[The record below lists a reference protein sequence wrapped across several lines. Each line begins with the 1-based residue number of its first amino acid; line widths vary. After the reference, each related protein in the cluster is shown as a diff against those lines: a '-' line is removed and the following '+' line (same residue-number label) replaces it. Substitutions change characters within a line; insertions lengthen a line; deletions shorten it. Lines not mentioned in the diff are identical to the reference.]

1 MSLSFVQG
9 IRGVKKI
16 RDGINPATWMLEVT
30 NAAQEAVLGVN
41 FSDVYNNSEL
51 YR

>member
-1 MSLSFVQG
+1 MTLCFLQG
-9 IRGVKKI
+9 IRGVQKI